1 MKVYLAALLY
11 NNFRVGSPFWGRL
24 NEREK
29 QAVFDVGYLLDSYH
43 YVHKEVMVER
53 IRISGRSIFLDS
65 GAFSAY
71 TQGVEIDIDEY
82 IQYIKDHQDF
92 VEVASVLDAIGD
104 PDQTY
109 RNQNYMEKRG
119 VEALPC
125 YHYGEDEEILKY
137 YVANYDY
144 ITIGG
149 MVPISSAQL
158 KIWLDRIWG
167 RHLVDEEGRAKVKV
181 HGFGLTSI
189 PLMARYPWYSV
200 DSSSWVQLGGVGAVF
215 FPTHGMIHVSEHS
228 PNLKDENQHID
239 SLPEEQRKVLV
250 DFVESNGFDMDR
262 MRVSHLTR
270 KCFNMLTYN
279 MMMDLQ
285 EEDKRFVQKQ
295 PEFF

>member
-1 MKVYLAALLY
+1 MKIYLAALLY
-11 NNFRVGSPFWGRL
+11 NDFRVGSPFWSRL
-24 NEREK
+24 NEREVR
-29 QAVFDVGYLLDSYH
+29 AVHEVEYLLDSYH
-43 YVHKEVMVER
+43 YVHKPRMVER
-53 IRISGRSIFLDS
+53 IEISGRKIFLDS

-71 TQGVEIDIDEY
+71 TQGVEINIDDY
-82 IQYIKDHQDF
+82 IQYIKDHQHF

-109 RNQNYMEKRG
+109 HNQKYMERHG
-119 VEALPC
+119 VDALPC
-125 YHYGEDEEILKY
+125 YHYGEDEAVVDY
-137 YVANYDY
+137 YANNYEY

-149 MVPISSAQL
+149 MVPISSPQL

-167 RHLVDEEGRAKVKV
+167 RHLVDKDGRPKVKV

-215 FPTHGMIHVSEHS
+215 FPHFGMIHVSEHS
-228 PNLKDENQHID
+228 PNLKDDRQHID
-239 SLPEEQRKVLV
+239 NLPAPQKKVLI
-250 DFVESNGFDMDR
+250 DFVEENGFDMER

-270 KCFNMLTYN
+270 KCFNMLCYN
-279 MMMDLQ
+279 IMMHEQ
-285 EEDKRFVQKQ
+285 EEDKRSILKQ

>member
-1 MKVYLAALLY
+1 MRVYLAALLY

-24 NEREK
+24 NEREVR
-29 QAVFDVGYLLDSYH
+29 AVHEVPYLLDSYH
-43 YVHKEVMVER
+43 YVHKAVMVER
-53 IRISGRSIFLDS
+53 IRISKRKIFLDS

-82 IQYIKDHQDF
+82 IQYIKDHPDF

-109 RNQNYMEKRG
+109 RNQKYMERNG
-119 VEALPC
+119 VHPLPC
-125 YHYGEDEEILKY
+125 YHYGEDEEVLDY
-137 YVANYDY
+137 YVNNYEY

-149 MVPISSAQL
+149 MVPISSPQL

-167 RHLVDEEGRAKVKV
+167 RHLVDKEGRPKIKV

-200 DSSSWVQLGGVGAVF
+200 DSSSWVQLGGLGAVF
-215 FPTHGMIHVSEHS
+215 FPGFGMLHVSEHS
-228 PNLKDENQHID
+228 PNLKEENQHLD
-239 SLPEEQRKVLV
+239 SLPPAQKNVLV
-250 DFVESNGFDMDR
+250 DFIESNGFDLDR
-262 MRVSHLTR
+262 LRTSHLTR

-279 MMMDLQ
+279 MMSGAQDD
-285 EEDKRFVQKQ
+285 DKRFIQKQ